1 LAANA
6 RLLLVGEWWSEPSI
20 ASRKKKQR
28 QFRQKLYTV
37 YKFSRWLSSCWSALD
52 SKALAGRLCNE
63 RYEVNAKTPGSDGR
77 LVEIFDLQTA
87 KRFVYN

>member
-6 RLLLVGEWWSEPSI
+6 RLLLVGEWWSESSI

-37 YKFSRWLSSCWSALD
+37 YKFSPWLSSCWSASD
-52 SKALAGRLCNE
+52 GKALAGRLCNE
-63 RYEVNAKTPGSDGR
+63 HHEVNAKTPGSDGQ
-77 LVEIFDLQTA
+77 LDEIFHLQTA